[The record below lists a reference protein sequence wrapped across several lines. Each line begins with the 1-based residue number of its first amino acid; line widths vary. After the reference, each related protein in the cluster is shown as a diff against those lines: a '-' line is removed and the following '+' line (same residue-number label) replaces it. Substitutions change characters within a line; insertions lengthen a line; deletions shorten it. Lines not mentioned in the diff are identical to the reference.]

1 MSSTVSSKPLES
13 LTDFPARSVAFL
25 DEILQF
31 GLPGQEI
38 ITSTDLR
45 PIEPDLDS
53 PEFSRADG
61 VLTTIGSF
69 QYQRACTKFDKY
81 VDSQQLLLAYIM
93 SALSPASKSLWKHA
107 PDLTVM
113 LPPKPLTIP
122 SWKLIW
128 AHLCVRSIPLS

>member
-1 MSSTVSSKPLES
+1 MSSTVSSKPLEIS

-53 PEFSRADG
+53 PEFARVDG
-61 VLTTIGSF
+61 VLTTTGSF
-69 QYQRACTKFDKY
+69 QYQCACTKFDKY
-81 VDSQQLLLAYIM
+81 VDSQQLFLAYIM
-93 SALSPASKSLWKHA
+93 SALSPASKSLLETRTG
-107 PDLTVM
+107 PDGYAACKATHNTLR
-113 LPPKPLTIP
+113 L
-122 SWKLIW
+122 
-128 AHLCVRSIPLS
+128 